1 MRRIGFIMLISA
13 IATLTPVRAV
23 NNPVNGTDT
32 PQVKK
37 LDPVEVYYF
46 HMTRRCV
53 TCQTVEKVTEEAIK
67 ENFKDALAKGEV
79 SFKSINLEDKANK
92 SLMKKLKV
100 GGQSLLIVRGSE
112 KIDITDKGF
121 LYAVNEPDKLKSEIK
136 SHVKKLLK

>member
-37 LDPVEVYYF
+37 SAPVEVYYF

-136 SHVKKLLK
+136 SHVKMLLK

>member
-32 PQVKK
+32 PQEKK
-37 LDPVEVYYF
+37 SAPVEVYYF

-79 SFKSINLEDKANK
+79 SFKSINLEDKTNK

-100 GGQSLLIVRGSE
+100 GGQSLLIVSGSE

-121 LYAVNEPDKLKSEIK
+121 MYAVNEPDKLKSEIK